1 MIYKEDVVA
10 HFFYLSY
17 CRLSGTGLPISYK
30 ALFLCLLGKEVWS
43 SVTDDSCDSLFLKG
57 IHFLFLSP
65 FLFIYILLLINYKYY
80 KGECLEIG
88 GTIF

>member
-1 MIYKEDVVA
+1 MCQPISVQD
-10 HFFYLSY
+10 S
-17 CRLSGTGLPISYK
+17 LSGTELPIPYK
-30 ALFLCLLGKEVWS
+30 ALSLCLLGEAIWS

-57 IHFLFLSP
+57 IHFLFLFH

-80 KGECLEIG
+80 KGDCLEIG